1 MPEEPRSLDFEL
13 DDEDLK
19 LFVEEATEQVETLDV
34 SLVQLESDP
43 NPELIQRIFRAAH
56 TLKGSSAAIGHQKMA
71 GLTHAMESVLD
82 ALRQDRL
89 AVTSEVV
96 DALLACI
103 DALRTFV
110 HEVATREDS
119 GLDASA
125 LEADLLALLEGS
137 SRGGSAADRG
147 VAANLLHSAAQAIG
161 DARGRGLHVY
171 LVRATIRDDSPLP
184 GVRCFQVLHE
194 LDGTSSVLATEPAR
208 ELIEGGEADYHIA
221 AVVAA
226 SQSPEE
232 LAELVQNV
240 SDLAEVHVEEVPEA
254 VTSLPSPPAPV
265 PRSRNEPTPRGGA
278 ESPAPQAR
286 RSSSTS
292 IRIDVERLD
301 SLMNLVG
308 ELVIDRAR
316 LVRIK
321 DELSASLAGSDLLDL
336 LDNLEETTAHIG
348 RITDE
353 IQDAIMRTR
362 MLPIRSVL
370 ARLPRIVRDVATRL
384 GKQVDLV
391 MSGEETELDR
401 SVIEVIT
408 DPLVHILR
416 NAVDHGIEPPEERK
430 RAGKPPTGTI
440 TVTAWNQEASIYISI
455 RDDGRGIDVEALRAK
470 AVERGLV
477 SPDAAQSATR
487 EEALQYVFL
496 PGLSTAASVSDVSG
510 RGVGM
515 DIVRANIERLNGSV
529 TVSSEPGKGT
539 EFVIQLPLTL
549 ATTKAL
555 MVTAKGIVYAIPLV
569 SVTETLP
576 VRGADI
582 HQIGGRKLLR
592 LRDALLP
599 LVALADALGDSR
611 ELASEPR
618 YIVAAQHAGRQ
629 VALLVD
635 EVLGEQ
641 DVVVKSLGTLLGSR
655 PGISGATIL
664 GDGTLGLIVD
674 APSIV
679 AGSSRRPGSQD
690 LSAVRAA

>member
-1 MPEEPRSLDFEL
+1 MSEGPRSLDFEL

-19 LFVEEATEQVETLDV
+19 LFVEEATEQIETLDL

-43 NPELIQRIFRAAH
+43 SPELLQRIFRAAH

-82 ALRQDRL
+82 ALRQGRL

-96 DALLACI
+96 DSLLACI

-137 SRGGSAADRG
+137 SRAPEATAPPAVADLLRAAG
-147 VAANLLHSAAQAIG
+147 EAVSE
-161 DARGRGLHVY
+161 ARQRGLRVY
-171 LVRATIRDDSPLP
+171 LVQATIRDDSPLP
-184 GVRCFQVLHE
+184 GVRCFQLLHE
-194 LDGTSSVLATEPAR
+194 LDALASVLATEPSR
-208 ELIEGGEADYHIA
+208 ELVEAGEADYRFA
-221 AVVAA
+221 AIVAA
-226 SQSPEE
+226 SQEPDE
-232 LAELVQNV
+232 LAEPLRNV
-240 SDLAEVHVEEVPEA
+240 TDVADVRVEEVPEA
-254 VTSLPSPPAPV
+254 IGVLPAPD
-265 PRSRNEPTPRGGA
+265 
-278 ESPAPQAR
+278 SPAAREESQTAARPASDSPVPSR

-321 DELSASLAGSDLLDL
+321 DELASSLAGSDLLDL
-336 LDNLEETTAHIG
+336 LDNLEATTAHIG

-416 NAVDHGIEPPEERK
+416 NAVDHGIESPEERQ
-430 RAGKPPTGTI
+430 RAGKPPVGTI

-455 RDDGRGIDVEALRAK
+455 RDDGRGIDVDALRAK

-477 SPDAAQSATR
+477 SPDAAQSASR
-487 EEALQYVFL
+487 EEVLQYVFL
-496 PGLSTAASVSDVSG
+496 PGLSTAKSVSDVSG

-529 TVSSEPGKGT
+529 TVSSEPGQGT

-576 VRGADI
+576 VRGADV
-582 HQIGGRKLLR
+582 HQLGGRKLLR

-599 LVALADALGDSR
+599 VVALSDALGDSR
-611 ELASEPR
+611 DVASEPR

-690 LSAVRAA
+690 PTLARAA